1 MFFVCNGCS
10 NENRPDGLPPLFPVT
25 LTILL
30 DDQPIDSALVILYT
44 EDKAIANWTI
54 GSVTD
59 ADGKAIIVTHGQ
71 FRGAPAG
78 KFKVCV
84 SKRELPR
91 SSMGSDMPSIV
102 GPQIQPTAGMPQ
114 VIEHVDPI
122 FGKPESSPL
131 EIEVSPQ
138 RKMMVV
144 TLNVHK
150 PK

>member
-1 MFFVCNGCS
+1 M
-10 NENRPDGLPPLFPVT
+10 
-25 LTILL
+25 
-30 DDQPIDSALVILYT
+30 ILYT